1 MEGKQKTKYRVG
13 IGMSVVLIGVAGI
26 FDIANFFTSFI
37 PFVGSAIGAIFW
49 FVSGLYLWTK
59 GVGLFGGKKIAVT
72 AISFIAELVPIV
84 QALPMLT
91 AGIIGVLLV
100 IRIEDKTG
108 MSIVK
113 PMKAGVTLPRYK
125 RVPLNGQ
132 KGLRLPN
139 KQNTDQKE
147 YTADDEDLT
156 LAA

>member
-1 MEGKQKTKYRVG
+1 
-13 IGMSVVLIGVAGI
+13 MSVVLIGVAGL
-26 FDIANFFTSFI
+26 FDAASLI
-37 PFVGSAIGAIFW
+37 PFVGTVMGPIFW
-49 FVSGLYLWTK
+49 VISGVYLWTK
-59 GVGLFGGKKIAVT
+59 GVGLFGGKKIAIS
-72 AISFIAELVPIV
+72 AISFVAELVPLV
-84 QALPMLT
+84 QELPMLV

-139 KQNTDQKE
+139 KQNTVQKE
-147 YTADDEDLT
+147 YTAEDEDLT